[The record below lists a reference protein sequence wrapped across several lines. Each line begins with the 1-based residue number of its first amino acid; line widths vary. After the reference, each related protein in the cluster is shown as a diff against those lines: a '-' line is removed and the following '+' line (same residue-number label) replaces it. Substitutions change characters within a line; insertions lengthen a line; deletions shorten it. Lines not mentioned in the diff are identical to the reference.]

1 MKIDIQKK
9 IRKSPLLLSILET
22 KERIENN
29 PEVIE
34 MLGQGTGNPHKG
46 YKKDSSEHHSS
57 NHLEETL
64 LNESKSP
71 YNKYFKDEDD
81 YFMEVLKE

>member
-1 MKIDIQKK
+1 
-9 IRKSPLLLSILET
+9 
-22 KERIENN
+22 
-29 PEVIE
+29 